1 MFTHTHTFARFVCA
15 CKHTRTHAHTHT
27 PIILPSWNSQ
37 KQTTALHSDGQ
48 LACFVGKSAIYISAY
63 KWQFAV
69 ENRYPL
75 VN

>member
-1 MFTHTHTFARFVCA
+1 MFTHTHLQDSYVHAN
-15 CKHTRTHAHTHT
+15 THAHTHTHT